1 MSVKRPFNL
10 LEPIKPALTL
20 WDKIYD
26 WVLWR
31 ARIVILIT
39 IILITGI
46 FVGKVVVDT
55 DAKNKTKEIAA
66 VGSRLKVLEDSYEPE
81 FRNLFRR
88 EADYV
93 KLWNSSSMYA
103 TVVQELNSYISN
115 EINLNVRI
123 QGNRL
128 TIFGTEDLS
137 ILNQVEV
144 AMKSS
149 SSFQNVFVNSLTVD
163 SGQEGLNQGDY
174 ILSAEIIDI
183 SRDKL

>member
-1 MSVKRPFNL
+1 
-10 LEPIKPALTL
+10 
-20 WDKIYD
+20 
-26 WVLWR
+26 
-31 ARIVILIT
+31 
-39 IILITGI
+39 
-46 FVGKVVVDT
+46 
-55 DAKNKTKEIAA
+55 
-66 VGSRLKVLEDSYEPE
+66 
-81 FRNLFRR
+81 
-88 EADYV
+88 
-93 KLWNSSSMYA
+93 MYA

-183 SRDKL
+183 SREKL